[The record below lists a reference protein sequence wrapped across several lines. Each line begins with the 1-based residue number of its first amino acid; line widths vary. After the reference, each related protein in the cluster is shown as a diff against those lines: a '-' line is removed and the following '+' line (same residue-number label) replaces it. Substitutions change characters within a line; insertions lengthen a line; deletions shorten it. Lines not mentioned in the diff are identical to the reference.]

1 MRIKLRQRASV
12 PQAEFVNAPEEFPAF
27 VGGFGSGKTAAG
39 VMRALR
45 LKFQN
50 PRQDVGYYLPTYDLV
65 SRIGYPR
72 FSESL
77 ANARVKFS
85 LNKQEHVLTIKGKGC
100 VIFRT
105 LDNPDRIVGYEVADS
120 IVDELDTLKSADA
133 ERCWQQIIAR
143 NRQKKPGG
151 APNTVGVAT
160 TPEGFRFVYDRWEKT
175 PAEGYRL
182 IRAATHTN
190 ARNLPAGYIDSLRR
204 TYPPQLIDAYIE
216 GRFVNLTSGAV
227 YPDFSRELNSTN
239 ETIADGEEL
248 HVGVDFNVYNCTV
261 VLCVIRFGVPRV
273 LGELTKLRDTPHVV
287 QTLVEKFPHH
297 RINIYPDASGQSNK
311 TVNATE
317 SDIKILRDA
326 GFAVHVPTRNPFV
339 KERVMAVN
347 GLICNALGVRTL
359 LINPQLAP
367 TVTECLEQQIYDT
380 NGEPDKKDGKDHA
393 PDALGYF
400 VHYRWPIVKPASS
413 DGLLQFYASQQPK
426 KTE

>member
-12 PQAEFVNAPEEFPAF
+12 PQAEFINAHEEFPAF

-45 LKFQN
+45 LKFDN
-50 PRQDVGYYLPTYDLV
+50 PRQDVAYYLPTYDLV

-85 LNKQEHVLTIKGKGC
+85 LNKQEHVLTIKGKGR

-120 IVDELDTLKSADA
+120 IVDELDTLKRADA
-133 ERCWQQIIAR
+133 ARCWQQIIAR

-160 TPEGFRFVYDRWEKT
+160 TPEGFRFVYDQWEKD
-175 PAEGYRL
+175 PAPGYRL
-182 IRAATHTN
+182 IRAATYSN
-190 ARNLPAGYIDSLRR
+190 SRNLPAGYIDSLRR
-204 TYPPQLIDAYIE
+204 AYPPQLIDAYIE

-227 YPDFSRELNSTN
+227 YPDFSRTLNSTT
-239 ETIADGEEL
+239 ETIAEGEEL
-248 HVGVDFNVYNCTV
+248 HIGLDFNVYNCTAAV
-261 VLCVIRFGVPRV
+261 GVIRFGAPKI
-273 LGELTKLRDTPHVV
+273 LGELVKMRDTPHVIETIK
-287 QTLVEKFPHH
+287 QKYPGHKIT
-297 RINIYPDASGQSNK
+297 IYPDASGNSNK

-317 SDIKILRDA
+317 SDILLLQRA
-326 GFAVHVPTRNPFV
+326 GFTVLVPSKNPFV

-347 GLICNALGVRTL
+347 ALICNSLGVRTL
-359 LINPQLAP
+359 LVNTRLAP
-367 TVTECLEQQIYDT
+367 TVTECLEQQIYDK
-380 NGEPDKKDGKDHA
+380 NGEPDKTDGKDHP

-400 VHYRWPIVKPASS
+400 LHFRWPIVKPASAK
-413 DGLLQFYASQQPK
+413 QIFVPHMAR
-426 KTE
+426 